1 MLTCY
6 IKGMVAVTELR
17 KHHLSGV
24 PKTDDHRA
32 QIAASKVLR
41 AIVVGYDPDTGAPI
55 GMSRDDDPERWQ
67 AEYDIALFKI
77 QRRPR
82 K

>member
-41 AIVVGYDPDTGAPI
+41 AL